1 MNSYLPFM
9 EQIEKIVPD
18 WAFRTN
24 CAITVADADCY
35 IIYMNERSRQTFAAR
50 GGAELIGHNLMD
62 YHNENSRAIIGRLLR
77 EGGTNA
83 YTIEKNGVR
92 KMIFQSA
99 WFNPDG
105 SVGGLVELSMVIP
118 ADMPHYVR
126 S

>member
-1 MNSYLPFM
+1 M

-24 CAITVADADCY
+24 CAITVADADCN

-62 YHNENSRAIIGRLLR
+62 YHNENSRAIISRLLR